1 MPETLRDLTSEMK
14 EINDEI
20 QYLAALDIDTQQ
32 LEETMESLKKKVL
45 RKVSSIDHIA
55 MSFDIAKGQ
64 LQMLAQVHEQEAAI
78 AKKKI
83 ELMEKNKDRIYQ
95 MLFDVGLV
103 EANKPL
109 KTEKHTYYV
118 QNTFGEVV
126 IADESQLPKEYMKTK
141 IEQVIDKKK
150 LREDIIAGKEV
161 EGASVKKK
169 MRVSRR

>member
-1 MPETLRDLTSEMK
+1 MNETLRDLTSEMK

-32 LEETMESLKKKVL
+32 LEETMESLQKKVM
-45 RKVSSIDHIA
+45 RKVNNIDFIA

-64 LQMLAQVHEQEAAI
+64 LQALAQIHEQEAAI
-78 AKKKI
+78 AKKK
-83 ELMEKNKDRIYQ
+83 MEVMDKNKDRVYQ

-103 EANKPL
+103 EEKKPL
-109 KTEKHTYYV
+109 KTEKHTYFI

-126 IADESQLPKEYMKTK
+126 IADESQLPKEYVKTK

-150 LREDIIAGKEV
+150 LREDVIAGKEIDGV
-161 EGASVKKK
+161 SVKRKQ
-169 MRVSRR
+169 RVTRR